1 MTTHNLFEL
10 YLKDSVAKH
19 PEVFNL
25 SGLDEKIAATVA
37 NSQAITAINTEAR
50 AQKDAEGLELEREYN
65 ALRLQFHNL
74 REDARCCEIR
84 VKEHAAKICNIEK
97 ELQTLRVI
105 LAAADNPRLEKAIK
119 HRISLH
125 EGELAD
131 TKDLHHRAVAYNR
144 SAVKMLRTFDQKR
157 LSALF
162 QQIQEKRKPKPA
174 DGVSA

>member
-1 MTTHNLFEL
+1 MTTHNTFEL
-10 YLKDSVAKH
+10 YAKDSLAKH
-19 PEVFNL
+19 PEIFDL

-37 NSQAITAINTEAR
+37 DSQALIALNAAAR
-50 AQKDAEGLELEREYN
+50 DQKDAEGLELEREYN
-65 ALRLQFHNL
+65 ALRLEFHNL

-131 TKDLHHRAVAYNR
+131 TKDQHHRDVAYNR
-144 SAVKMLRTFDQKR
+144 AAVKKLRSFDQKR
-157 LSALF
+157 LSALYSAL
-162 QQIQEKRKPKPA
+162 QEKRKRKSA
-174 DGVSA
+174 DGVTA